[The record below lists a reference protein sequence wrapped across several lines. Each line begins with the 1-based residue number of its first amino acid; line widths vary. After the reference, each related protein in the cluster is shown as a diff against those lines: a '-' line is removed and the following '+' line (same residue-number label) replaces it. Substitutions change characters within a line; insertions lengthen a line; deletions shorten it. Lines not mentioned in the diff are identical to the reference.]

1 MANEVIEQA
10 HADLAS
16 GQAWR
21 ARDLLCKHLETAA
34 DAEALAVLGGVLYG
48 MGDLPGAGAAWFGT
62 AKRGAEVDEAIKAW
76 REHHDEHFGNM
87 WRSLPRSVRRSPA
100 VPRVEALKRKA
111 IERDE
116 LDGKEPYVAATP
128 LQRKQGVDAALV
140 VAYIIAAMLIVCAAV
155 GLVQILAWMTPGN

>member
-10 HADLAS
+10 YADLAS
-16 GQAWR
+16 GQSWR

-48 MGDLPGAGAAWFGT
+48 MGDLPAAGAAWFGT
-62 AKRGAEVDEAIKAW
+62 AKKGAEVEEAIKAW

-116 LDGKEPYVAATP
+116 LDGKEPYVAP
-128 LQRKQGVDAALV
+128 KPQKQGIDAALV
-140 VAYIIAAMLIVCAAV
+140 VAYIIALLLLICAAV
-155 GLVQILAWMTPGN
+155 GLMQILSWMTPGS

>member
-1 MANEVIEQA
+1 MSNDVIEQA

-21 ARDLLCKHLETAA
+21 ARDALARYLEQHTDA
-34 DAEALAVLGGVLYG
+34 DALAVLGGVLYG
-48 MGDLPGAGAAWFGT
+48 MGDLPAAGAAWFGT
-62 AKRGAEVDEAIKAW
+62 TKKGNEVDEAIRAW

-100 VPRVEALKRKA
+100 VPRVEALKQKA

-116 LDGKEPYVAATP
+116 LDGKEPYVAAP
-128 LQRKQGVDAALV
+128 PPAKGGIDAALV
-140 VAYIIAAMLIVCAAV
+140 VAYIIAGLLMICAAV
-155 GLVQILAWMTPGN
+155 GLVNILTWMTPG

>member
-1 MANEVIEQA
+1 MAAEVIEQA

-21 ARDLLCKHLETAA
+21 ARDVLARHLHHTA
-34 DAEALAVLGGVLYG
+34 DEDVLILLGGVLYG

-62 AKRGAEVDEAIKAW
+62 SKRGSEVDDAIKAW
-76 REHHDEHFGNM
+76 REHHEDHFGNM
-87 WRSLPRSVRRSPA
+87 WRSLPRSVRRNPT

-116 LDGKEPYVAATP
+116 LDGKEPFVAP
-128 LQRKQGVDAALV
+128 EPVKDGIDAALV
-140 VAYIIAAMLIVCAAV
+140 VAYIIAILLAVCAAV
-155 GLVQILAWMTPGN
+155 GLVQILAWMTPGG

>member
-1 MANEVIEQA
+1 MTSEVIERA

-21 ARDLLCKHLETAA
+21 ARDLLAKHLETSA

-48 MGDLPGAGAAWFGT
+48 MGDLPAAGAAWFGT
-62 AKRGAEVDEAIKAW
+62 TKKGTEVEEAIKAW
-76 REHHDEHFGNM
+76 REHHDEHFGSM

-100 VPRVEALKRKA
+100 VPRVEALKQKA

-116 LDGKEPYVAATP
+116 LDGKEPFVAPVAP
-128 LQRKQGVDAALV
+128 KEGIDAALV
-140 VAYIIAAMLIVCAAV
+140 VAYIIAGLLLVCAGV
-155 GLVQILAWMTPGN
+155 GLMQILAWMTPGG